1 MRLRVRGFTLIE
13 LLVVIAII
21 AILAAVLLS
30 SFDEARKS
38 ARDDARKAE
47 LKELQLALELYKAQ
61 NGRYPAAG
69 CNRGASWTSQAPTY
83 GNCTEYIAGLA
94 PEYVSE
100 LPIDPN
106 AQANNQGYLYR
117 TNSSGSSYKL
127 LAYLTVESKTVGSFV
142 DEFSRWPYASCG
154 YTVAQTETTYAVYSA
169 GAECW

>member
-1 MRLRVRGFTLIE
+1 MRLCKRGFTLIE

-38 ARDDARKAE
+38 ARDDVRKAE
-47 LKELQLALELYKAQ
+47 LKELQLAIELYKAQ
-61 NGRYPAAG
+61 NGRYPEAG
-69 CNRGASWTSQAPTY
+69 CGRGTNWTGHAPDY
-83 GNCTEYIAGLA
+83 GSCTEYIAGLA

-100 LPIDPN
+100 LPIDSN
-106 AQANNQGYLYR
+106 TTASHDGYLYR

-127 LAYLTVESKTVGSFV
+127 LAHDTVEIKKVTSFA

-154 YTVAQTETTYAVYSA
+154 YSEAPPTAYAVYSA